1 VILVQPS
8 SVSVQLGQTASFGV
22 QAVGESLTYQWQRN
36 GVDIAGA
43 NDASFTI
50 NSVLPGDNGATFSV
64 VVNGAGGSVASSTA
78 TLTIVPPGVGVTP
91 TQIVSQPADVTVN
104 LGQPATFAVGA
115 TGESLTY
122 QWFRNGVAI
131 DGATEAS
138 YTVASAAPTDLG
150 ALFRVS
156 VAGAGGT
163 VDSDAATLV
172 VNQQAGGATATIKSP
187 RQGVLYKAGQTI
199 RYKGVATNAQG
210 KKLPASAFS
219 WRVDFHHDD
228 HIHPFIQETPGK
240 TGGSFKVPREGET
253 SANVWFRIN
262 LTVTD
267 PATGQTTE
275 TFRDVHPR
283 TAEITV
289 TTSQPGMTVQ
299 IDGPAVGAPVT
310 FTAVVG
316 MKRTLNVDATQV
328 VDGVSYTFEK
338 WSKGR
343 KSTLDFIVPARNTT
357 FEAFYQPTAAA
368 G

>member
-1 VILVQPS
+1 M
-8 SVSVQLGQTASFGV
+8 QLGQTASFGV
-22 QAVGESLTYQWQRN
+22 QAVGESLSYQWQRN
-36 GVDIAGA
+36 GADIPGA
-43 NDASFTI
+43 NDPSFTI
-50 NSVLPGDNGATFSV
+50 DSVQAGDNGALFTVSV
-64 VVNGAGGSVASSTA
+64 TSPGGSVASGPA
-78 TLTIVPPGVGVTP
+78 TLTVVPPGAGATP
-91 TQIVSQPADVTVN
+91 TQIITQPADVTVN
-104 LGQPATFAVGA
+104 LGQPATFAVAA

-122 QWFRNGVAI
+122 KWFRDGVEI
-131 DGATEAS
+131 PGATEAS

-156 VAGAGGT
+156 VTGTGGT
-163 VDSDAATLV
+163 VDSDAATLI
-172 VNQQAGGATATIKSP
+172 VNQQAGGPTATIKSP
-187 RQGVLYKAGQTI
+187 RQDVLYKGGQTI
-199 RYKGVATNAQG
+199 RYKGAATGADG

-253 SANVWFRIN
+253 SANVWFRIH

-267 PATGQTTE
+267 PATGQATE
-275 TFRDVHPR
+275 TIRDVHPH

-289 TTSQPGMTVQ
+289 TTSQPGTTVS

-316 MKRTLNVDATQV
+316 MKRTLTVDATQV

-343 KSTLDFIVPARNTT
+343 KSTLDFIVPARNTSY
-357 FEAFYQPTAAA
+357 EAFYEPTATAA

>member
-1 VILVQPS
+1 
-8 SVSVQLGQTASFGV
+8 VQLGQSASFGV
-22 QAVGESLTYQWQRN
+22 QAVGDSLTYQWQRN
-36 GVDIAGA
+36 GVDISGA
-43 NDASFTI
+43 NDPSFTI
-50 NSVLPGDNGATFSV
+50 NSALPSDSGAAFRV
-64 VVNGAGGSVASSTA
+64 VVNGAGGSVVSSAA
-78 TLTIVPPGVGVTP
+78 TLTIVPPGVGAAP
-91 TQIVSQPADVTVN
+91 TQIVTQPADVSVG
-104 LGQPATFAVGA
+104 LGQPATFAVAA

-131 DGATEAS
+131 DGSTEAS
-138 YTVASAAPTDLG
+138 YTVVSAAQTDLG
-150 ALFRVS
+150 ALFRVT
-156 VAGAGGT
+156 VTGAGGT

-172 VNQQAGGATATIKSP
+172 VNQQTGGPTATIRSP
-187 RQGVLYKAGQTI
+187 REGVLYKAGQTI
-199 RYKGVATNAQG
+199 RYKGSATDSAG
-210 KKLPASAFS
+210 KKLPASAYS

-289 TTSQPGMTVQ
+289 TTSQPGTSVS

-316 MKRTLNVDATQV
+316 MKRTLTVDASQI

-343 KSTLDFIVPARNTT
+343 KPALDFTVPARNTT
-357 FEAFYQPTAAA
+357 FEAFYEPTAAA
-368 G
+368 AAG